1 MNRIQSWIEKH
12 IPEQGG
18 KTILIT
24 GANSGIGFEAA
35 RILAER
41 GASVIMACRS
51 PEKGQQAAA
60 RISAA
65 VEVMHLDLADLRQ
78 IEAFVAAF
86 GERHERL
93 DVLINN
99 AGVMACPLQRTA
111 DGFEMQFG
119 VNHLGHFALTGH
131 LLPHLLAAPAGRVV
145 TVSSMVHHRGR
156 MDFDNLNAE
165 KSYHRWGAYAQSK
178 LANLL
183 FTFELQRRLAA
194 AGHQAISV
202 AAHPG
207 YSATR
212 LQRHL
217 GVFQI
222 GNLLAQSAR
231 MGALPTVYA
240 AAATDVQGGEF
251 FGPRWFEYRGF
262 PVRVQANPAA
272 HNRAH
277 ARRLWEISER
287 LTEITFPL

>member
-12 IPEQGG
+12 IPDQRG

-41 GASVIMACRS
+41 GAHVIMACRS
-51 PEKGQQAAA
+51 LEKGQQAAA
-60 RISAA
+60 KISAT
-65 VEVMHLDLADLRQ
+65 VEVMQLDLANLRQ
-78 IEAFVAAF
+78 IETFAAAF
-86 GERHERL
+86 GERHEQL

-99 AGVMACPLQRTA
+99 AGVMACPLQRTT

-131 LLPHLLAAPAGRVV
+131 LLPHLLAAPTGRVV
-145 TVSSMVHHRGR
+145 TVSSLVHHRGR

-165 KSYHRWGAYAQSK
+165 KTYHRWRAYALSK

-183 FTFELQRRLAA
+183 FTFELQRRLEA
-194 AGHQAISV
+194 AGHHTISV

-231 MGALPTVYA
+231 MGSLPTVYA
-240 AAATDVQGGEF
+240 AAAPGVKGGEF
-251 FGPRWFEYRGF
+251 FGPRWLEYRGF

-272 HNRAH
+272 HNREH
-277 ARRLWEISER
+277 ARRLWEISEQ
-287 LTEITFPL
+287 LTGVLFTF